1 VALDETVK
9 SPDATRPLE
18 ALFLEHARGLSGA
31 IRSILGR
38 DADVADVKDVLQQAF
53 LQALRWERRGR
64 RADDSVAWIFVL
76 TMNVA
81 RDTLR
86 RERRRARA
94 LPVQEV
100 DPMELA
106 MTDGESAGPHPRL
119 EHAEWLAAA
128 RSGIER
134 LRDPE
139 KEVFLLRVSA
149 GRSFSAIA
157 AMLAIPE
164 GTAKTR
170 MRSALQF
177 LRRQLRA
184 FAPEHALRRL
194 EDFHEHA

>member
-1 VALDETVK
+1 
-9 SPDATRPLE
+9 
-18 ALFLEHARGLSGA
+18 
-31 IRSILGR
+31 
-38 DADVADVKDVLQQAF
+38 
-53 LQALRWERRGR
+53 
-64 RADDSVAWIFVL
+64 
-76 TMNVA
+76 
-81 RDTLR
+81 
-86 RERRRARA
+86 
-94 LPVQEV
+94 VQEV

-106 MTDGESAGPHPRL
+106 MTGEDAAGPHPRL

-128 RSGIER
+128 RNGIER

-149 GRSFSAIA
+149 GRSFGAIA

-184 FAPEHALRRL
+184 FAPEHSTRRI
-194 EDFHEHA
+194 EDFHEPA

>member
-1 VALDETVK
+1 MDDAVNAPE
-9 SPDATRPLE
+9 ATRPLE

-31 IRSILGR
+31 IRSILGGN
-38 DADVADVKDVLQQAF
+38 ADVREVLQQAF

-64 RADDSVAWIFVL
+64 RAGDAVAWIFVL

-81 RDTLR
+81 RDHLR
-86 RERRRARA
+86 RERRRAHA

-106 MTDGESAGPHPRL
+106 MTGADSAGPHPRL

-128 RSGIER
+128 RRGIER

-157 AMLAIPE
+157 ATLAIPE

-170 MRSALQF
+170 MRSALQS

-184 FAPEHALRRL
+184 FAPEHALRRI
-194 EDFHEHA
+194 EDSHEHA

>member
-1 VALDETVK
+1 VASDDAVNAEE
-9 SPDATRPLE
+9 ATRPLE
-18 ALFLEHARGLSGA
+18 ALFQEHARGLSGA

-38 DADVADVKDVLQQAF
+38 NADVGEVLQQAF
-53 LQALRWERRGR
+53 LQALKWERRGR
-64 RADDSVAWIFVL
+64 RAGDAVAWIFVL

-81 RDTLR
+81 RDQLR

-100 DPMELA
+100 DPRELVA
-106 MTDGESAGPHPRL
+106 MKGEESAGPRPRL

-128 RSGIER
+128 RRGIER

-149 GRSFSAIA
+149 GRSFGAIA

-184 FAPEHALRRL
+184 FAPEHALRRI
-194 EDFHEHA
+194 EDSHEHA

>member
-1 VALDETVK
+1 M
-9 SPDATRPLE
+9 
-18 ALFLEHARGLSGA
+18 
-31 IRSILGR
+31 
-38 DADVADVKDVLQQAF
+38 
-53 LQALRWERRGR
+53 ERRGR
-64 RADDSVAWIFVL
+64 RAGDAVAWIFVL

-81 RDTLR
+81 RDALR

-100 DPMELA
+100 DPMDLA
-106 MTDGESAGPHPRL
+106 MTGEDSVGPHSCL
-119 EHAEWLAAA
+119 EHAEWLVAA

-157 AMLAIPE
+157 AMLAISE

-170 MRSALQF
+170 MRTALLF
-177 LRRQLRA
+177 LRRQLHA

>member
-1 VALDETVK
+1 VALDEEVK
-9 SPDATRPLE
+9 APDAARPLE

-38 DADVADVKDVLQQAF
+38 SADVKEVLQQSF

-64 RADDSVAWIFVL
+64 RAGDAVAWIFVL

-81 RDTLR
+81 RDHLR

-100 DPMELA
+100 DPMDLA
-106 MTDGESAGPHPRL
+106 MKGEGCEGPHPRL

-128 RSGIER
+128 RRGIER

-149 GRSFSAIA
+149 GRSFRVIA
-157 AMLAIPE
+157 EMLAIPE

-170 MRSALQF
+170 MRTALLF

-184 FAPEHALRRL
+184 FAPEHALRRI
-194 EDFHEHA
+194 EDFHEPA